1 MTSER
6 KTELELIIKSE
17 IEKITLK
24 LEDLKSFTEPV
35 APDNAIGR
43 ISRMDAIN
51 NKTIFDASQR
61 NLKNRMIQLEQSL
74 KRIHDDDFGICIE
87 CRQSIPLER
96 LKIRPEIRFCATC
109 FKRDQ

>member
-1 MTSER
+1 MTSEK

-17 IEKITLK
+17 IEKIILK
-24 LEDLKSFTEPV
+24 LEDLKGFTEPV

-61 NLKNRMIQLEQSL
+61 NLKNRMVQLEQSL
-74 KRIHDDDFGICIE
+74 KRIHDDNFGICTE
-87 CRQSIPLER
+87 CHQSIPFER
-96 LKIRPEIRFCATC
+96 MKIRPEIRFCATC

>member
-1 MTSER
+1 MTEER
-6 KTELELIIKSE
+6 KTELGLIIRAE
-17 IEKITLK
+17 IEKIISK

-61 NLKNRMIQLEQSL
+61 NLKTRMVQLDQSL
-74 KRIHDDDFGICIE
+74 KRLNDDDFGICIQ
-87 CRQSIPLER
+87 CRQSIPFER
-96 LKIRPEIRFCATC
+96 MKIRPEIRFCAKC
-109 FKRDQ
+109 FKNHP